1 MTDAHDAP
9 PRDAGQAALGFL
21 RALEKLPPYTGIVFH
36 GLPAIPDIVRAK
48 WTDGVTATSHD
59 PRIATENFRSPV
71 IAAILSRTGRDISAF
86 SAHPHEREVVLPPQ
100 IMLHTLAVDF
110 TSDGVTPLV
119 VIEQLAEL
127 DTGVSLPPTLEGLL
141 EMVRGPIAEAESR
154 SPVDISS
161 PAKFTE
167 QLHFLS

>member
-36 GLPAIPDIVRAK
+36 GLPAIPDIVCAK

-59 PRIATENFRSPV
+59 PRIAT
-71 IAAILSRTGRDISAF
+71 
-86 SAHPHEREVVLPPQ
+86 
-100 IMLHTLAVDF
+100 DF

-127 DTGVSLPPTLEGLL
+127 DPGVSLPPTLEGLL
-141 EMVRGPIAEAESR
+141 EMVRGLIVEAESR